1 MGNKF
6 KRSPKKGA
14 TPPPEDDRPQPQ
26 KVWRSAA
33 SACAPFVAA
42 RREPLIGRSC
52 IQLLRVSS
60 RECASHR
67 RSRAPTRRPPRCAA
81 ATRLN
86 RARYAKKPSRHD
98 ADLALASF
106 QAGPRRA
113 PTRRAAAPPADA
125 AGPARRE
132 SPPPADGAAPGCDPM
147 DASFPALSAP
157 EPPKPI
163 YRAVRPGKKVSPCA
177 RDTALL
183 LAEVLTW
190 QCVFVFFPLRVEKA
204 AALALAAARRRLPS
218 AMTLLL
224 PTPTTSPSRLFP
236 SRRRLRRPQWRV
248 LRRGCLKRGSWS
260 SSHRRSRGLRT
271 RMRAFFRC
279 EACATRHKLRLA
291 DSGSK
296 SCTHRACVLCPHRT
310 CRPRRRPTWR
320 TSRRTGGTTT
330 SGCRRT
336 ACRSRA
342 GAPCGV
348 RRRCSTEA
356 RRSRRSRAC
365 AR

>member
-1 MGNKF
+1 MGNKH
-6 KRSPKKGA
+6 KRSPQKPDAPKDKES
-14 TPPPEDDRPQPQ
+14 PPQ

-33 SACAPFVAA
+33 RACAPFAAA
-42 RREPLIGRSC
+42 RREPLGRC
-52 IQLLRVSS
+52 RIALLRLRVSS

-190 QCVFVFFPLRVEKA
+190 QCVFFFCFFFRSGWK
-204 AALALAAARRRLPS
+204 RRR
-218 AMTLLL
+218 
-224 PTPTTSPSRLFP
+224 R
-236 SRRRLRRPQWRV
+236 WRW
-248 LRRGCLKRGSWS
+248 RQ
-260 SSHRRSRGLRT
+260 
-271 RMRAFFRC
+271 RA
-279 EACATRHKLRLA
+279 A
-291 DSGSK
+291 
-296 SCTHRACVLCPHRT
+296 SCRAR
-310 CRPRRRPTWR
+310 
-320 TSRRTGGTTT
+320 
-330 SGCRRT
+330 
-336 ACRSRA
+336 
-342 GAPCGV
+342 
-348 RRRCSTEA
+348 
-356 RRSRRSRAC
+356 
-365 AR
+365 